1 MTRPRADTW
10 YNRVH
15 QQVWELLPWYV
26 NGTLTGQE
34 LHDVEAHLT
43 TCPACQTELTRCHDL
58 AAAVRASED
67 VAWSPSPAHVARVL
81 ARIEAAEARRTWVRD
96 WWQGVC
102 AWGLAARG
110 MLQTTPFLVRWT
122 LAAQGVLVVLLASV
136 LVWQMSSVPGGQY
149 RTLSAG
155 NDHVPQ
161 SQGQIR
167 VVFAED
173 ITEHE
178 LRALLSSVGG
188 TIVQGP
194 SPLGV
199 YTVGL
204 PQPGDRSDLVR
215 LAQTMRAHPKVR
227 LAEPITVR

>member
-1 MTRPRADTW
+1 MTQSRVDAW
-10 YNRVH
+10 NNRVH
-15 QQVWELLPWYV
+15 QQVWELLPWYG

-43 TCPACQTELTRCHDL
+43 ACHACQTELTRCHDL

-81 ARIEAAEARRTWVRD
+81 ARIEAVEARRTWRRD

-110 MLQTTPFLVRWT
+110 VLQTTPFSVRWT
-122 LAAQGVLVVLLASV
+122 LAAQGVLVVLLASA
-136 LVWQMSSVPGGQY
+136 LVWQMSSVSSGQY

-161 SQGQIR
+161 NQGQIR

-173 ITEHE
+173 MTEHE
-178 LRALLSSVGG
+178 LRALLTSMGG

-199 YTVGL
+199 YTVGIL
-204 PQPGDRSDLVR
+204 QPGNRADLVR
-215 LAQTMRAHPKVR
+215 LVQMMQAHPKVR